1 MLEKSPSNPFI
12 DAVDWEAMAAFMN
25 IRKAGL
31 FAGIEALRCAVERG
45 EEEGREEYV
54 DVSECLDVDPTTQL
68 FV

>member
-1 MLEKSPSNPFI
+1 MPEKPESNPFI

-45 EEEGREEYV
+45 EEHDEEYV

>member
-25 IRKAGL
+25 LRYAGL
-31 FAGIEALRCAVERG
+31 FAGIEALRSAVERDVDHD
-45 EEEGREEYV
+45 EEYV
-54 DVSECLDVDPTTQL
+54 DEAERHDVDPTTQL